1 MNGSQVCI
9 YMYIYVYI
17 HVYIHTHCCVFT
29 SNNLCWKQLVLWTLW
44 HGTGEGW
51 GVSTKPLCAS
61 GVLLCSPPNFSSQAE
76 QWIKWKVVLLPRRG
90 LQFASYSLQCCGDV
104 FRNLKQLLNSFWHSQ
119 KKKKKTFIINMSTQP
134 NRLVCMLLSTNL
146 IFKAGGK
153 HSAVFPLTLLLLSHT
168 YKSQNSK

>member
-1 MNGSQVCI
+1 
-9 YMYIYVYI
+9 MYIYVHICIYTCI
-17 HVYIHTHCCVFT
+17 YTYTLLCVY
-29 SNNLCWKQLVLWTLW
+29 KQQPVLKTV
-44 HGTGEGW
+44 GPVDIVTGEGW

-61 GVLLCSPPNFSSQAE
+61 GVLLRSPPNFSSQAE